1 MKTNSEF
8 LKNIFLMVSS
18 TTFAQAIPL
27 AVSPI
32 LTRVYSPGEFGVFAI
47 YIAIFY
53 VLSSFSTMRY
63 ELAIVQENQKNAY
76 QIFYLC
82 LLMSLIFFITSFFMI
97 YLFRE
102 EISDF
107 FKIQQHANLLFLIP
121 ISIFLHGFIQSL
133 SFLFTRNK
141 QFSHIASSKIMQG
154 ASGGL
159 FQTLFGLLKNTFG
172 LIFGFLISQLFALS
186 ALIYGFLRKRKVLP
200 KLNIPI
206 VAYLAKKYKRYPLV
220 STFGITADNASLQLP
235 FFFVNNFFGSA
246 ITGFFSI
253 TSKVMNAPLS
263 IIAPSIS
270 QVYYQK
276 IFELKKISPHKA
288 FLFTF
293 KTFAILLLASLP
305 FALIIFFFG
314 EQIFSFI
321 FGSEWAISGKYAQ
334 VLVFAAV
341 IKFSVSPLSS
351 VMSLKENIY
360 AGTLWQV
367 TYFISLFTTLYF
379 LSKGSL
385 NSFIIGFTIHEIILY
400 SLYLFLILKGTKA

>member
-1 MKTNSEF
+1 
-8 LKNIFLMVSS
+8 
-18 TTFAQAIPL
+18 
-27 AVSPI
+27 
-32 LTRVYSPGEFGVFAI
+32 
-47 YIAIFY
+47 
-53 VLSSFSTMRY
+53 
-63 ELAIVQENQKNAY
+63 
-76 QIFYLC
+76 
-82 LLMSLIFFITSFFMI
+82 
-97 YLFRE
+97 
-102 EISDF
+102 
-107 FKIQQHANLLFLIP
+107 
-121 ISIFLHGFIQSL
+121 
-133 SFLFTRNK
+133 
-141 QFSHIASSKIMQG
+141 
-154 ASGGL
+154 
-159 FQTLFGLLKNTFG
+159 
-172 LIFGFLISQLFALS
+172 
-186 ALIYGFLRKRKVLP
+186 
-200 KLNIPI
+200 
-206 VAYLAKKYKRYPLV
+206 
-220 STFGITADNASLQLP
+220 
-235 FFFVNNFFGSA
+235 
-246 ITGFFSI
+246 
-253 TSKVMNAPLS
+253 MNAPLS

-293 KTFAILLLASLP
+293 KTFVILLLASLP

>member
-1 MKTNSEF
+1 
-8 LKNIFLMVSS
+8 MVSS

-32 LTRVYSPGEFGVFAI
+32 LTRIYSPDEFGVFAI

-53 VLSSFSTMRY
+53 ILSSFSTMRY

-82 LLMSLIFFITSFFMI
+82 LLMSLMFFIASFLVI
-97 YLFRE
+97 YRFRE

-107 FKIQQHANLLFLIP
+107 FKIQQHENLLFLIP
-121 ISIFLHGFIQSL
+121 ISIFLHGSIQSL

-154 ASGGL
+154 ASGGI
-159 FQTLFGLLKNTFG
+159 FQTLFGLLKNSFG
-172 LIFGFLISQLFALS
+172 LILGFLISQLFALL
-186 ALIYGFLRKRKVLP
+186 ALIYGFLKKRKVLP
-200 KLNIPI
+200 KLNIPT
-206 VAYLAKKYKRYPLV
+206 VVYLAKHYKRYPLV
-220 STFGITADNASLQLP
+220 STFGISADNASLQLP
-235 FFFVNNFFGSA
+235 FFFVNNFFGST

-270 QVYYQK
+270 QVFYQK
-276 IFELKKISPHKA
+276 IFELKKVSSHEA
-288 FLFTF
+288 FLFTLKAF
-293 KTFAILLLASLP
+293 FILLLSSIP
-305 FALIIFFFG
+305 FTLIIFFFG
-314 EQIFSFI
+314 VEIFSFI
-321 FGSEWAISGKYAQ
+321 FGHGWAISGEYAQ
-334 VLVFAAV
+334 ILVFAAV

-367 TYFISLFTTLYF
+367 TYFISLFTTLYL
-379 LSKGSL
+379 LSKTSL
-385 NSFIIGFTIHEIILY
+385 TSFIIGFTIHEIILY
-400 SLYLFLILKGTKA
+400 SIYLFLILRGTKA